1 MPDPPL
7 LGGVNGG
14 TSLHTAGLCPA
25 SPSSGFLCSLQG
37 VKHTCANRAVAMPGS
52 LVAHARCQPGA
63 PGTPAQVSAPPW
75 PPITAI
81 GTNQTPGGTKD
92 VKNKVKNTHTRTLA
106 PLSWSPPMSNVS
118 TPPGK
123 GGADLK

>member
-1 MPDPPL
+1 MCQQGGGHARQPGGACPLPAWSSWDPY
-7 LGGVNGG
+7 
-14 TSLHTAGLCPA
+14 TGLCA
-25 SPSSGFLCSLQG
+25 
-37 VKHTCANRAVAMPGS
+37 TVA
-52 LVAHARCQPGA
+52 
-63 PGTPAQVSAPPW
+63 
-75 PPITAI
+75 PITAI
-81 GTNQTPGGTKD
+81 GTDQTPGGTKD